1 MRDVNILVQMDVLG
15 GFGLFRMVG
24 ELVWTSKGNISNKS

>member
-15 GFGLFRMVG
+15 GFGLFWMG
-24 ELVWTSKGNISNKS
+24 GGPGMDK

>member
-15 GFGLFRMVG
+15 GFGLFRMG
-24 ELVWTSKGNISNKS
+24 AGPGMDK

>member
-15 GFGLFRMVG
+15 GFGLFRIGGGPGMD
-24 ELVWTSKGNISNKS
+24 K